1 MKFENAIQPTAD
13 QARAT
18 LKSTSREPVIMINL
32 LKFKPVAIYPNGE
45 QTTGKIAYGRYAA
58 GFEKLLAPRGGRMI
72 YSGTVERLMIGQCED
87 LWDAVLIVEYPV
99 AQDFSEILRTDAY
112 REISV
117 HREAGLAG
125 QLNIETSRWKI

>member
-1 MKFENAIQPTAD
+1 MKVDNAIQPTAD

-32 LKFKPVAIYPNGE
+32 LRFKPVATYPNGE

-58 GFEKLLAPRGGRMI
+58 GFDKLLTPRGGRTI
-72 YSGTVERLMIGQCED
+72 YSGSVERLMIGACED
-87 LWDAVLIVEYPV
+87 LWDAVLVVEYPS
-99 AQDFSEILRTDAY
+99 AQDFSEILRSDAY
-112 REISV
+112 SEISI

-125 QLNIETSRWKI
+125 QLNIETSKWDV